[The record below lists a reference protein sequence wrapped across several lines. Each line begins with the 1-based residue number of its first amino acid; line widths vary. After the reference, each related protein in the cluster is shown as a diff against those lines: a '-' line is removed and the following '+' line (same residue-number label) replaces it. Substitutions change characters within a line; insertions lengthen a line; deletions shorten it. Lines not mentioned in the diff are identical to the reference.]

1 MNGEPRSNNFFFL
14 TQRAFCIDFSFSISG
29 DVNFENSSKLKLHPN
44 EALYYMVQMGK
55 FTEATRVVL
64 ADRDRKWN
72 VSVTK
77 MKKNQIDT
85 KVERVERVEGVV
97 EVEGDEQ
104 QKEEEEEETMT
115 VKTPLLQLACKTSV
129 GTLHE
134 MTYNRLFLH
143 PVPSDKKEEW
153 LITVRFYFF
162 LLVFV
167 LSLFLVVVF

>member
-1 MNGEPRSNNFFFL
+1 M
-14 TQRAFCIDFSFSISG
+14 TQRAFCIDFSFSIPG

-64 ADRDRKWN
+64 ADRGRKWN

-85 KVERVERVEGVV
+85 KVERVERV

-153 LITVRFYFF
+153 LITVRIYFF
-162 LLVFV
+162 LLFFFFF
-167 LSLFLVVVF
+167 LSSWLLFLNRAL

>member
-1 MNGEPRSNNFFFL
+1 
-14 TQRAFCIDFSFSISG
+14 
-29 DVNFENSSKLKLHPN
+29 
-44 EALYYMVQMGK
+44 MVQMGK

-162 LLVFV
+162 LLFFFFLSSWLLFLNRALYESHS
-167 LSLFLVVVF
+167 LSLMLFIFMLFLYSQGCKSS